1 MRGGLSAVRSLRRNE
16 SRGMYN
22 RYSPGHGQS
31 PNSVSFLWHDPS
43 RVPPARPKENPAQ
56 QRPSWGITYV
66 HSLSLTSDFRRH
78 RTIPPLSPCH
88 LPFFSPHVL
97 LYFDS
102 ALAAHSYIS
111 PFMRAL
117 SPGTGGVVRIRK
129 RTVIHEPTQRK
140 RVRINT
146 QFAFLTLPHN
156 GCCWFG
162 VCEGQKILH
171 TLLSTRSFLMQEM
184 PMQCTFLQ
192 ILLSISSI
200 LSISMSIYLFSFC
213 SDFNVI
219 AVLMIRLRL
228 CTKNNL
234 VRVRIRSCVA
244 NLDAVLASNQKYQ
257 FFGIAIAEKF
267 TNVCLK
273 YWNTVSN
280 SGLLHGSNLG

>member
-1 MRGGLSAVRSLRRNE
+1 MAWSFSGATRSSKGESSSATPELRDHIR
-16 SRGMYN
+16 
-22 RYSPGHGQS
+22 
-31 PNSVSFLWHDPS
+31 
-43 RVPPARPKENPAQ
+43 
-56 QRPSWGITYV
+56 
-66 HSLSLTSDFRRH
+66 SLSLSHLGF
-78 RTIPPLSPCH
+78 PPPSHHPSSLTLSSPLFFPPC
-88 LPFFSPHVL
+88 LALLWFSPRSPFIH
-97 LYFDS
+97 FS
-102 ALAAHSYIS
+102 IHACALAGYGWCGKNTQTHSHSWAHS
-111 PFMRAL
+111 
-117 SPGTGGVVRIRK
+117 K
-129 RTVIHEPTQRK
+129 K
-140 RVRINT
+140 CVRINT

-156 GCCWFG
+156 GCCRFG
-162 VCEGQKILH
+162 LCEGQKILH